1 MFGHVTSAVNSNSRV
16 KFMMLST
23 KTNHL
28 VGKKRK
34 VTKKLLH
41 LNHGVI
47 LKDANVHLNKAK
59 LLCVF
64 RSVFN
69 CSQ

>member
-1 MFGHVTSAVNSNSRV
+1 MLGHVTSAVNSNSRV
-16 KFMMLST
+16 KFMMFST

-34 VTKKLLH
+34 VTKKLLR
-41 LNHGVI
+41 LNHDVI

-64 RSVFN
+64 RFLFN